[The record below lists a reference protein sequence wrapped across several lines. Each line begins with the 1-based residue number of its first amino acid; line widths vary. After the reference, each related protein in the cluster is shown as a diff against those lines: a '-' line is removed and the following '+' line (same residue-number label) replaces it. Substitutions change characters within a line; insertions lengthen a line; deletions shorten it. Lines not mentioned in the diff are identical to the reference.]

1 MEKPIKYKRFA
12 ETHNETSIQ
21 EFYDRLITE
30 GWEII
35 YYNEIRQA
43 SGMLTN
49 SPQEVNIHVI
59 VVGCKRQDN
68 TLSKVL

>member
-1 MEKPIKYKRFA
+1 MERPIKYKRFA
-12 ETHNETSIQ
+12 ETLDEISIQ
-21 EFYDRLITE
+21 NFFDRLIIE
-30 GWEII
+30 GWEIV

-49 SPQEVNIHVI
+49 SPQEVNIHVT

-68 TLSKVL
+68 TLPKVL